1 MAAANERPFYR
12 AALWVFAQLP
22 VDTRRMLYRRLTPR
36 WMISARCLVHD
47 DDGRVLLV
55 RHRHWNDWGLPGGVV
70 NKGELTQR
78 AAVREVLEETG
89 LQVRLRSN
97 EPFPIVQSHGRAIE
111 LVYEAE
117 PSEGASP
124 ADAHTASVE
133 VSEVAWFA
141 LDQLPMLTAVAAL
154 TLERMCEGETLEWT
168 RPT

>member
-55 RHRHWNDWGLPGGVV
+55 RHRHWDDWGLPGGVV

-97 EPFPIVQSHGRAIE
+97 EPFPMVQSHGRAIE

-117 PSEGASP
+117 PSEGGSP

-141 LDQLPMLTAVAAL
+141 LDQLPTLTAVAAL

>member
-12 AALWVFAQLP
+12 VALWVFAQLP

-47 DDGRVLLV
+47 GDGRVLLI

-70 NKGELTQR
+70 NRGELTQR

-89 LQVRLRSN
+89 LHVRLRSN
-97 EPFPIVQSHGRAIE
+97 EPFPMVQSHGRAIE

-117 PSEGASP
+117 PAAGASP

-133 VSEVAWFA
+133 VSEVEWFA

-154 TLERMCEGETLEWT
+154 TLERMCEGETLEWS